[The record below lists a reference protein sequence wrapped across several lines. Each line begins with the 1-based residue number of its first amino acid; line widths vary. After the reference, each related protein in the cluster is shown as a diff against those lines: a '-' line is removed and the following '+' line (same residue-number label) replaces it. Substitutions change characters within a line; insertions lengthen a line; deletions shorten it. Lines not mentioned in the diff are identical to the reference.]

1 MTWLVHKW
9 LHLWDALTLLLSCTN
24 PATGTMNSP
33 SRQAIGHGPRCEDP
47 NQNVLLNHHR
57 RFKKALRC
65 LATHLIVD
73 IRHGQPRYQRCS
85 VRVQDHVHRPNTTLK
100 TCKSVGDTDRRKWVT
115 TTTPTTSTTS
125 LISLTSMT
133 SSSST
138 AQMLH
143 EYDPNNP
150 TRPPYIYKIKARSWS
165 SHDRPPPTSTQSRNG
180 I

>member
-24 PATGTMNSP
+24 PPTGTMNSP

-57 RFKKALRC
+57 RLKKALRC

-85 VRVQDHVHRPNTTLK
+85 VRVQDHVRRPNT